1 MDKETWVKKVT
12 KELGRCLGAGYELE
26 PVNSEQETVIKIQKE
41 GDITGISLNLSV
53 CEPAWLY
60 HEEKVSKAAAAL
72 EKEYRRR
79 YEALRG
85 DAISGKDFEQVKHMV
100 VYVLEKR
107 NGNEEALSHIPYEEF
122 YDLILIFELHLHR
135 QSESYRRVI
144 NNEDLKQWGVDK
156 QKLLE
161 AARQNTPVLYPPVI
175 GLLESGDKQEEETEL
190 EPIEISE
197 LSSLMMDKDSA
208 KLFILTSIN
217 GQFGAGC
224 IFYDD
229 LLKQIAGICQDNL
242 VLFYTSPYE
251 ILLFPSRG
259 GCWHMKEWMEL
270 VSEMEWARGFGDWS
284 FLDSF
289 YLYDMTE
296 ETINLLKE
304 GRNLAKGLA
313 S

>member
-12 KELGRCLGAGYELE
+12 EELGRCLDAGYELKPE
-26 PVNSEQETVIKIQKE
+26 TRERETVIRIQKK
-41 GDITGISLNLSV
+41 GDLTGIAVNLEV
-53 CEPAWLY
+53 CDPAWLFY
-60 HEEKVSKAAAAL
+60 EEKVVEVAAVL
-72 EKEYRRR
+72 EKEYRRK

-122 YDLILIFELHLHR
+122 YDLILVFELHLHR
-135 QSESYRRVI
+135 ESESYRRVI

-190 EPIEISE
+190 EPIGISE

-208 KLFILTSIN
+208 KLFILTSMN
-217 GQFGAGC
+217 GQFGAGSM
-224 IFYDD
+224 FYDGV
-229 LLKQIAGICQDNL
+229 LEQIAEICQDDL

-251 ILLFPSRG
+251 VLLFPSQG
-259 GCWHMKEWMEL
+259 GRWHMEEWMKL

-289 YLYDMTE
+289 YLYDRME
-296 ETINLLKE
+296 DTINLLKE